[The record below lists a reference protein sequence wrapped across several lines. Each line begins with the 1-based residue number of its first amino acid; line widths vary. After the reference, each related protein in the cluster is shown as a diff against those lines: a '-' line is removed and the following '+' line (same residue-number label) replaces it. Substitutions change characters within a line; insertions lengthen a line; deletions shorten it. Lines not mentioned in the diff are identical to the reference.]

1 MKQERERPAAPPAR
15 KELRENPVKL
25 CNEIARLWRTRMR
38 EREGGEGVMTQPGA
52 HLVLS
57 VLAVSDGVNQ
67 LELVRATHLRAPTVS
82 VILKKMEAEGIVE
95 RRNDPDD
102 LRAVRVYLTE
112 MGRVLDRE
120 NIARIL
126 KIDAVAL
133 RGLDEEE
140 RTTLM
145 RILPKLRDNLLA
157 DFSEDGEEEHS

>member
-1 MKQERERPAAPPAR
+1 
-15 KELRENPVKL
+15 
-25 CNEIARLWRTRMR
+25 
-38 EREGGEGVMTQPGA
+38 MTQPGA

-112 MGRVLDRE
+112 MGRALDRE

-157 DFSEDGEEEHS
+157 DFSEDGEEKHS

>member
-1 MKQERERPAAPPAR
+1 
-15 KELRENPVKL
+15 
-25 CNEIARLWRTRMR
+25 
-38 EREGGEGVMTQPGA
+38 MTQPGA

-112 MGRVLDRE
+112 MGRALDRE

-157 DFSEDGEEEHS
+157 DFSEDGEEHS